1 MKVARKLACAAVL
14 GGIVLCRL
22 PPATADD
29 GFRFPS
35 QRAAFSTAD
44 RDATVVSRFWDR
56 HPAPPVQPAS
66 FEGMGGRSGVPNGDL
81 PSWTEA
87 GTLFRW
93 SFDKATGG
101 PNLDEPLVTDRP
113 DFTESSSTV
122 GRGVAQ
128 LEMGYTYVYD
138 AEAGDRTRTH
148 SYPQTLLRYGI
159 LAEWLELRVGW
170 NYAEEATRVDG
181 VPARAGGSEDLYLG
195 LKFALTPQ
203 ECLLPEMALI
213 AQMTVPSGSAAFSAG
228 ETLPGVNWI
237 YSWEINDWL
246 STAGSSQFNRAIDEV
261 TGETYLEYA
270 QSWTFGYSLT
280 ERLGAYTEWFALIPS
295 GADTVRTQHYFN
307 GGFTFLLSNDI
318 QYDVFAGVGLNRA
331 ADDYFLGTGLSMRF

>member
-1 MKVARKLACAAVL
+1 MPWTYWYTRLFAHTFAGLLAAGLFPTSGMAVEPLL
-14 GGIVLCRL
+14 GFGRCGEC
-22 PPATADD
+22 PGDEQEEAEEEDCYWGPC
-29 GFRFPS
+29 PC
-35 QRAAFSTAD
+35 
-44 RDATVVSRFWDR
+44 
-56 HPAPPVQPAS
+56 QPR
-66 FEGMGGRSGVPNGDL
+66 M
-81 PSWTEA
+81 
-87 GTLFRW
+87 TLFQW
-93 SFDKATGG
+93 SYGTSFGG
-101 PNLDEPLVTDRP
+101 GADLDEPLVTDRP

-203 ECLLPEMALI
+203 ECLLTEMALI